1 MKEGKKENETI
12 QNNCRSKTSKR
23 RDQNKMKNKVTW
35 KNNQESIYFIDYASA
50 VQIAHTIAFFY
61 GDVYIN
67 KIKYER
73 I

>member
-1 MKEGKKENETI
+1 
-12 QNNCRSKTSKR
+12 
-23 RDQNKMKNKVTW
+23 MKNKVTW

-50 VQIAHTIAFFY
+50 VQMAHTIAFFY